1 MKKAV
6 FALGCVAAVTVAMW
20 MVTGQTTAK
29 TGVATY
35 RSPYDVAYS
44 PDGKLLAVSDY
55 TAGTVV
61 IVDAKAGKVAR
72 DVPLNGKPTGVA
84 WVSPTRVLVSEL
96 GAGTVAEVDAASGK
110 VVRRIAVAPWPM
122 GLAVAPKQNTL
133 LVANRAMNVLT
144 AVDLASGKVKGTVP
158 VPRQPYFVT
167 VTADESLAIVGNGLP
182 AGNSLDP
189 MASAAVTLVDLKTC
203 KCVANIRLPAGS
215 SIVRQVA
222 TSPDSK
228 WAYVVHTVGRT
239 NLPTTQLERG
249 WVNTNGLSVID
260 LATKTLYATMLLDQ
274 PSEGAANPWG
284 LAVSTDGKTAWV
296 SISGT
301 HQVARINLEGLHALL
316 AKSTPE
322 VRAEY
327 VNDLAVLYRND
338 LIKKT
343 PVAGRAP
350 RGVSLSPDG
359 KKLAVAAYFSGHVAL
374 IDTAT
379 GKTMSTVAVG
389 ANPAPDAVRRGEMVF
404 FDATYCFQKW
414 LSCGTCHPDTRADGM
429 NWDLLND
436 GLGNPKN
443 TKSMVWSHRTPP
455 VMSRGVRATM
465 EVGSAAGFRHIQFR
479 KVEQDVLDSVYAY
492 LRSIEPVDSPYLEGG
507 KLSAAAER
515 GKKLFNDDGVGCAM
529 CHPAGL
535 LTDLQMYDVGT
546 RGPLDRVDEFD
557 TPTLRELWRTGPFL
571 HDGSAATLDEVLTK
585 FNKKDKHGV
594 TSKLSAQQIA
604 DLVAYLLSL

>member
-1 MKKAV
+1 M
-6 FALGCVAAVTVAMW
+6 L

-29 TGVATY
+29 TGDAKY

-55 TAGTVV
+55 TAGTVA
-61 IVDAKAGKVAR
+61 IVDAKAGKVTKDIA
-72 DVPLNGKPTGVA
+72 LNGSPTGVA
-84 WVSPTRVLVSEL
+84 WASPTRVLVSEL
-96 GAGTVAEVDAASGK
+96 DAGTVAEVDAAAGK
-110 VVRRIAVAPWPM
+110 VVRRIKVAPWPM

-133 LVANRAMNVLT
+133 LVANRATNQLS
-144 AVDLASGKVKGTVP
+144 AVDLGTGDVKSIVP
-158 VPRQPYFVT
+158 MPRQPYFVA
-167 VTADESLAIVGNGLP
+167 VTADETLAVVGNGLP

-189 MASAAVTLVDLKTC
+189 MASAAVTIVDLKTC
-203 KCVANIRLPAGS
+203 KCLANVRLPAGS
-215 SIVRQVA
+215 SLVRQIA

-260 LATKTLYATMLLDQ
+260 LAAKKLYATMLLDQ

-284 LAVSTDGKTAWV
+284 LAVSKDGKTAWV
-296 SISGT
+296 SIEGT
-301 HQVARINLEGLHALL
+301 HQVAQIKLDGLHALL
-316 AKSTPE
+316 AKAKPE
-322 VRAEY
+322 ERAEF

-359 KKLAVAAYFSGHVAL
+359 KKLAVATYFAGQIAL
-374 IDTAT
+374 VDTAT
-379 GKTMSTVAVG
+379 GKTSGTVAIGV
-389 ANPAPDAVRRGEMVF
+389 NPAPDAARRGEMIF

-443 TKSMVWSHRTPP
+443 TKSMVWAHKTPP
-455 VMSRGVRATM
+455 MMARGVRDKIETATK
-465 EVGSAAGFRHIQFR
+465 AGFRHIQFR
-479 KVEQDVLDSVYAY
+479 KVEQNVLDDVGAY
-492 LRSIEPVDSPYLEGG
+492 LRSLEPVDSPFLENG
-507 KLSAAAER
+507 KLSTAAER
-515 GKKLFNDDGVGCAM
+515 GKRLFNDDEVGCAM
-529 CHPAGL
+529 CHPEGL
-535 LTDLQMYDVGT
+535 FTDLQTYDVGT

-571 HDGSAATLDEVLTK
+571 HDGSAATLEEVLTK

-594 TSKLSAQQIA
+594 TSKLSAQQVA